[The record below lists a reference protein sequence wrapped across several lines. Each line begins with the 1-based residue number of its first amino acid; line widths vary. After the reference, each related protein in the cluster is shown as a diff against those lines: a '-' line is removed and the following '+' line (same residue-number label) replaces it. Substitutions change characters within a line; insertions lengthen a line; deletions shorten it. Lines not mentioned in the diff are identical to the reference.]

1 MTEALLEA
9 AALPATGA
17 VFFDWSIGEA
27 VQSSSRI
34 YLGPGLWVDAQ
45 IDFLGEMQTATDPG
59 AQRRSFGLQTSELA
73 KNLSEFVAVAEL
85 LIPGLREMT
94 LAERGNLR
102 QYYKRVY
109 RKV

>member
-9 AALPATGA
+9 AAPHATGA

-27 VQSSSRI
+27 VESSSRI
-34 YLGPGLWVDAQ
+34 YLGPGLWADAQ
-45 IDFLGEMQTATDPG
+45 IDFFGDTLNATDPG

-73 KNLSEFVAVAEL
+73 KNWWQLATVAEV

-94 LAERGNLR
+94 LAEKENLR